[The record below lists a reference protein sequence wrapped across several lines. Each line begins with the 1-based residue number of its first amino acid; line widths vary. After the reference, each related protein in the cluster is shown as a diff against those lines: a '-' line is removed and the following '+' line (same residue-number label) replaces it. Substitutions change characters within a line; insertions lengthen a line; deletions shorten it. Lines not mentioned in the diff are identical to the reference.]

1 MGKEKNKII
10 RPTIFNPNS
19 TNIEPKGNYIDGF
32 SKLCRYQRL
41 NVLKEWMSSDVLT
54 ELDSFLHRNPDIQQ
68 TMSELSENYLTNFY
82 LPFGVVPNVLIN
94 DEFYLVPMVVEES
107 SVVAA
112 AARAAGF
119 WAKHGGFK
127 TEVLATKKKGQVHF
141 TWSGLGDFIK
151 SLFPEI
157 ELLFY
162 KNTET
167 ITAGMR
173 SRGGGITAIELLDL
187 SDKIDG
193 YYQIDVSFE
202 TADAMGANFINTCLE
217 TMAETLTTFMKSHSH
232 KGKLEVLMA
241 ILSNY
246 TPESLVKCTV
256 SCSVEELAL
265 MSSTY
270 APADFARRFELA
282 VKMAQIDVSRAV
294 THNKGIY
301 NGIDGVVL
309 ATGNDWRAV
318 EAAGHAYAAR
328 NGAYSALSEVKV
340 ENEMFSYSITI
351 PLSVGTVGGLT
362 KNHPLAAF
370 SLKLLRNPSANRL
383 MEIIVALGMA
393 NNFSAV
399 SSLVTSGIQK
409 GHMKMHLANMLSQ
422 LGASEKQKAAAVSYF
437 ANKVVSYAAVQHYLK
452 QQ

>member
-10 RPTIFNPNS
+10 RPTIFNANS

-32 SKLCRYQRL
+32 SKLSRYQRL
-41 NVLKEWMSSDVLT
+41 NVLTEWMSSDVLT

-217 TMAETLTTFMKSHSH
+217 AMAETLTTFMKSHSH

-340 ENEMFSYSITI
+340 ENEIFSYSISI

-370 SLKLLRNPSANRL
+370 SLNLLRNPSANRL

-437 ANKVVSYAAVQHYLK
+437 AKKVVSYAAVQHYLK

>member
-10 RPTIFNPNS
+10 RPTIFNTNS

-32 SKLCRYQRL
+32 SKFSRYQRL
-41 NVLKEWMSSDVLT
+41 NVLTEWMSSDVLT

-217 TMAETLTTFMKSHSH
+217 AMAETLTTFMKSHSH

>member
-1 MGKEKNKII
+1 MEREKNII
-10 RPTIFNPNS
+10 NEPTILNANS
-19 TNIEPKGNYIDGF
+19 TNIERKGNYITAF
-32 SKLCRYQRL
+32 SKLNRYQRL
-41 NVLKEWMSSDVLT
+41 NVLKEWMSSDVLV
-54 ELDSFLHRNPDIQQ
+54 ELDSFLHPNPNIQQ
-68 TMSELSENYLTNFY
+68 VMSELSENYLTNFY

-94 DEFYLVPMVVEES
+94 DEYYLVPMVVEES

-119 WAKHGGFK
+119 WAKNGGFN
-127 TEVLATKKKGQVHF
+127 TDILATKKKGQVHF
-141 TWSGLGDFIK
+141 TWSGLGDFLK

-162 KNTET
+162 KNTEP
-167 ITAGMR
+167 ITAGMK
-173 SRGGGITAIELLDL
+173 SRGGGITTIELLDL
-187 SDKIDG
+187 SHKIDG
-193 YYQIDVSFE
+193 YYQIDVSFD

-217 TMAETLTTFMKSHSH
+217 TMAETLTVFMEGYSH

-246 TPESLVKCTV
+246 TPESVVKCTV
-256 SCSVEELAL
+256 SCSVDELAP
-265 MSSTY
+265 MSGTY
-270 APADFARRFELA
+270 MPADFARRFELA
-282 VKMAQIDVSRAV
+282 VKMAQVDVSRAV

-328 NGAYSALSEVKV
+328 NGAYSALSEVKI
-340 ENEMFSYSITI
+340 ENEMFSYSISI

-393 NNFSAV
+393 NNFSAI
-399 SSLVTSGIQK
+399 SSLITSGIQK
-409 GHMKMHLANMLSQ
+409 GHMKMHLANMLIQ
-422 LGASEKQKAAAVSYF
+422 LGASEKQKAAAVNYF
-437 ANKVVSYAAVQHYLK
+437 ENKVVSFIAVQNYLK
-452 QQ
+452 QH